1 MEHISSILTPPSG
14 GRISTPKFREANR
27 KSDEFKGLPQ
37 GVTRF
42 DLLKLVKH
50 AGSEL
55 GFTDSMTRLLEHYML
70 FTKEQDWKE
79 GSHPVVYQS
88 QYKTALDLGFSER
101 QLQRLEGALF
111 NVGALTWNDSGNRR
125 RYGVRDEDTGNIVYA
140 YGVDLS
146 PLAALYPV
154 LQKTLHEKQMR
165 DAAWMEQKR
174 RISWYRS
181 RIRTALTEFTVHEEL
196 QTKILAVTDKYDAI
210 AVRIR
215 TYIPLE
221 TLTDLC
227 RQHESLYNQVLAAI
241 EAASPAQRDCGL
253 SQEES
258 AQDDQNV
265 VHKQTTNQPSSDK
278 SETSSPQDIGF
289 RGGVIRPP
297 VITGEA
303 GANVDNTEPPSPV
316 LAEKIANITWKQVL
330 NASSDRFQ
338 FYLHRSYGNRPRPL
352 NWSDFV
358 DAAGAI
364 RSDLGISKSAWVDA
378 CQTLTPTGAAI
389 CVLII
394 DQKAH
399 DEEDQIRNP
408 GGYLRGMV
416 KKAKEGKLNLHGAVF
431 GLLKRGEGELNA

>member
-1 MEHISSILTPPSG
+1 MEHVSSILTPANG
-14 GRISTPKFREANR
+14 GRISTPKFREASR
-27 KSDEFKGLPQ
+27 KADEFKGLPQ
-37 GVTRF
+37 DVTRF

-88 QYKTALDLGFSER
+88 QYKTALELGFSER

-125 RYGVRDEDTGNIVYA
+125 RYGARDEDTGNIVYA

-146 PLAALYPV
+146 PLASLYPV
-154 LQKTLHEKQMR
+154 LQKTLQNKQLR
-165 DAAWMEQKR
+165 TAAWMEQKR

-181 RIRTALTEFTVHEEL
+181 RIRAVLAEFTTHEEL
-196 QTKILAVTDKYDAI
+196 QVKILAATDKYDAI
-210 AVRIR
+210 SVHIR
-215 TYIPLE
+215 TYISLE

-227 RQHESLYNQVLAAI
+227 RKHESLYDQVLAAI
-241 EAASPAQRDCGL
+241 EAASPTSKDCGL
-253 SQEES
+253 TQEES
-258 AQDDQNV
+258 PRDDQNV

-278 SETSSPQDIGF
+278 SETSSPQDNGF
-289 RGGVIRPP
+289 RGSVIRPS
-297 VITGEA
+297 VITGED
-303 GANVDNTEPPSPV
+303 GANVTSPGTSS
-316 LAEKIANITWKQVL
+316 AQFEEKIANISWKQVL

-338 FYLHRSYGNRPRPL
+338 FYLRRQHGNSVRSL
-352 NWSDFV
+352 NMSDVV
-358 DAAGAI
+358 DAAGSI

-378 CQTLTPTGAAI
+378 CRTLGSEGASI
-389 CVLII
+389 CVMVI
-394 DQKAH
+394 DQKYY
-399 DEEDQIRNP
+399 DEEEPIRNP

-416 KKAKEGKLNLHGAVF
+416 KKAREGKLNLHGGVF